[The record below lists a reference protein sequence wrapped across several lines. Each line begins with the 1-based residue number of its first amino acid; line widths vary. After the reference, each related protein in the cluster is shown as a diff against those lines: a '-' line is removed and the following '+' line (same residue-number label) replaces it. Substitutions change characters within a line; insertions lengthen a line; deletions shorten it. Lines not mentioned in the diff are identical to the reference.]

1 MPLWDSVQ
9 IQPHVW
15 GCTLVQDA
23 MALTWSGGVVRLVGQ
38 GQARDKVLVVNML
51 GKGTELG
58 REGVTEFFGSLFHST
73 CVLII
78 ETYTFTNRYWWAE

>member
-1 MPLWDSVQ
+1 MGLGASSATRVPDAG
-9 IQPHVW
+9 

-58 REGVTEFFGSLFHST
+58 REGVTELFGLLFHFT
-73 CVLII
+73 CVQ
-78 ETYTFTNRYWWAE
+78 THTFTNRYWWAE